1 MSRLTAAAQSTL
13 LLASLLLTSPA
24 WAEDTIL
31 KLTETA
37 TVMAVPDQL
46 DALMRVEAVGPTG
59 QDAQKRVNDLMHDAL
74 DLVKTQKSVSVS
86 TGTYTVWRN
95 GPNAG
100 DRTERW
106 QAGQSLALSGKD
118 GEALLKL
125 VGDLQQ
131 KGLLQSSLSWRLS
144 REAEGKARQ
153 EATKIAVSALRG
165 RADEAASLLGLRFD
179 SFREVRL
186 DAVAPPVMPQH
197 MNITRSMAA
206 GAPPPPPNADA
217 EEMPVTATAESEI
230 VLKPK

>member
-1 MSRLTAAAQSTL
+1 MSRLSATTAL
-13 LLASLLLTSPA
+13 LLAPLLLAAPA
-24 WAEDTIL
+24 RAEDTIL

-37 TVMAVPDQL
+37 TVMALPDQL
-46 DALMRVEAVGPTG
+46 DAVMRVEAVGPSG
-59 QDAQKRVNDLMHDAL
+59 PEAQKRVNDLMRDAL
-74 DLVKTQKSVSVS
+74 DLVRARKSVTVS
-86 TGTYTVWRN
+86 TGTYSVWRN

-118 GEALLKL
+118 GEELLKL
-125 VGDLQQ
+125 IGDLQQ

-144 REAEGKARQ
+144 RDAENKARQ
-153 EATKIAVSALRG
+153 EATKRAVSALRG
-165 RADEAASLLGLRFD
+165 RADEAAALLGLRFD

-186 DAVAPPVMPQH
+186 DAVTPPMMPQH

-206 GAPPPPPNADA
+206 AAPPPPPSTEA
-217 EEMPVTATAESEI
+217 EELPVTATAESEI